1 MNEALDVNV
10 SNDHHDLLVVKEEWK
25 GKRSSK
31 ENDRYGGRKIEC
43 LAVEV
48 LEQAAHGGLCA
59 VCGGTCSKN
68 YATDPIETAQ
78 HGERWIDMSYANIYN
93 SIFL

>member
-59 VCGGTCSKN
+59 VCGEDRYMFKELR
-68 YATDPIETAQ
+68 YRPD
-78 HGERWIDMSYANIYN
+78 RN
-93 SIFL
+93 SSTW